1 MILKS
6 LIEFFLILVEIS
18 VSVCPTTPG
27 AGVSNTEPVSP
38 KASKLHQGIL
48 QQTMP
53 PYTKLYSFRF
63 SCRMVSFT
71 AAKTNLMFSVSVAQ
85 VK

>member
-1 MILKS
+1 MPCSITLLYVFKTCQN
-6 LIEFFLILVEIS
+6 IEFFLILVEIS

-27 AGVSNTEPVSP
+27 AGVSNTETVSP

-48 QQTMP
+48 QQTKP

-63 SCRMVSFT
+63 S
-71 AAKTNLMFSVSVAQ
+71 
-85 VK
+85 